1 MVLALCTGA
10 LAAMIGCQKVT
21 PKTTNCD
28 TKISVSTLFD
38 GVAAQQG
45 VKHSRAIVSNATW
58 KNGNTFS
65 MWVVPYIDATANKP
79 GTLRPQ
85 DNYIDNVVYT
95 YASAPPAAFTTT
107 DPIYYPT
114 NESKVDL
121 YAISPSISG
130 NLSSTTAYPFEI
142 KADQTTSLGIDVV
155 ASDIM
160 TGLGAGGAATDDGKV
175 TVLFTHRMSKAVVK
189 LTLPTQYKEKN
200 ITSITKVEV
209 CEVPL
214 KSTLD
219 ITDAAK
225 APVIVT
231 TTNPKTNILAY
242 QAEIPT
248 GGTPGD
254 MAGEYLYE
262 AIVTPGTAIAAGS
275 SIVRVTLA
283 VDGISDP
290 VVFDCTVSSLF
301 TFEAK
306 SETIVN
312 ISIEDQTAIV
322 LDASKVT
329 IAQWG
334 TTTDVKGSPIKLS
347 RMIFDIENTDQC
359 TNAALATKAT
369 LKIEG
374 DTFQAKVTYNSAAGN
389 AGQYILEFDQK
400 SNFGG
405 NLEEVTLKTA
415 TDVVVGQAH
424 TGLSGY
430 QIKGDPTLSTYNTV
444 IAKISF
450 TGQTS
455 ANITKK

>member
-1 MVLALCTGA
+1 MVLAVCAWA
-10 LAAMIGCQKVT
+10 LAAMTGCQKVNERVT
-21 PKTTNCD
+21 HSD

-38 GVAAQQG
+38 GMAAQEG
-45 VKHSRAIVSNATW
+45 IKHSRAIVSNATW
-58 KNGNTFS
+58 KAGNTFS
-65 MWVVPYIDATANKP
+65 MWVVPYIDAATDKQ
-79 GTLRPQ
+79 GTLRAK

-95 YASAPPAAFTTT
+95 YATTPDAAFTTSN
-107 DPIYYPT
+107 PIYYPT

-130 NLSSTTAYPFEI
+130 DLSSTTAYPFEI
-142 KADQTTSLGIDVV
+142 KADQTTALGIDVV

-160 TGLGAGGAATDDGKV
+160 TGLGTGGAATDDGKV

-189 LTLPTQYKEKN
+189 LKLPTQYKEKN
-200 ITSITKVEV
+200 ITAITKVEV

-214 KSTLD
+214 KSTID
-219 ITDAAK
+219 ITDATK
-225 APVIVT
+225 APVIVS
-231 TTNPKTNILAY
+231 TTNPKTNVSAY
-242 QAEIPT
+242 QAEVPT

-254 MAGEYLYE
+254 MAGTYLYE
-262 AIVTPGTAIAAGS
+262 AIVTPGTVIAAGS

-283 VDGISDP
+283 VDGVADP
-290 VVFDCTVSSLF
+290 VVFDCTVSSQF
-301 TFEAK
+301 AFEAK
-306 SETIVN
+306 SETTVN

-322 LDASKVT
+322 LDASKIT

-334 TTTDVKGSPIKLS
+334 TTTDVTGSPIKLS
-347 RMIFDIENTDQC
+347 RMIFDIENTDLC

-374 DTFQAKVTYNSAAGN
+374 DTFQAKVTYSAAAGN
-389 AGQYILEFDQK
+389 TGQYVLEFDQK

-444 IAKISF
+444 IATISF

-455 ANITKK
+455 ADITKK